1 MAKISVIISTYN
13 KHDWLEKTLWGYEFQ
28 TYRDFELL
36 VADDGSDE
44 RTKNLIE
51 ELRTKFSIKLI
62 HVWHEDDGFRKCDI
76 LNKAIVASNS
86 DYLFFSDGDCVPRKD
101 LVEKHIKHREKGRF
115 LSGGYHKLPLN
126 ISEDITIEDI
136 KTQKCFDKDYLLSC
150 GMKKSFRNNKL
161 TSHGFKE
168 WFLNHITT
176 TKPSW
181 NGHNSS
187 GWKEDMLAI
196 NGYDER
202 MKYGGQDREFGERLE
217 NYGIKG
223 KQIRYSAICVHLDHK
238 RSYIDDEK
246 WNFNRNLRK
255 KVRKEGIKY
264 TNYGIIK
271 N

>member
-13 KHDWLEKTLWGYEFQ
+13 KPDWLEKTLWGYEFQ
-28 TYRDFELL
+28 TFKDFELL

-44 RTKNLIE
+44 ITKNLIE
-51 ELRTKFSIKLI
+51 KIKKEVSYRII
-62 HVWHEDDGFRKCDI
+62 HVWHEDMGFRKCDI
-76 LNKAIVASNS
+76 LNKAIIESNT
-86 DYLFFSDGDCVPRKD
+86 DYLFFSDGDCIPRND
-101 LVEKHIKHREKGRF
+101 LLEKHIKHREKGRF
-115 LSGGYHKLPLN
+115 LSGGYHKLPMD
-126 ISEDITIEDI
+126 ISESIDKDIIES
-136 KTQKCFDKDYLLSC
+136 QKCFDKDYLLSL
-150 GMKKSFRNNKL
+150 GMKRSFRNNKL

-168 WFLNHITT
+168 KFLNFITT

-187 GWKEDMLAI
+187 GWKEDMLAV

-238 RSYIDDEK
+238 RSYIDNEK
-246 WNFNRNLRK
+246 WEFNRSLRK
-255 KVRKEGIKY
+255 KVRRNGIKY
-264 TNYGIIK
+264 TEFGIK
-271 N
+271 K

>member
-1 MAKISVIISTYN
+1 MAKISIIISTYN
-13 KHDWLEKTLWGYEFQ
+13 KPDWLEKTLWGYEFQ
-28 TYRDFELL
+28 TYRDFELI
-36 VADDGSDE
+36 VADDGSGDE
-44 RTKNLIE
+44 TKNLIE
-51 ELRTKFSIKLI
+51 DLRKKFTYNLI

-76 LNKAIVASNS
+76 LNKAILASNT
-86 DYLFFSDGDCVPRKD
+86 DYLFFSDGDCIPRKD
-101 LVEKHIKHREKGRF
+101 LIAKHMKHREKGRF

-126 ISEDITIEDI
+126 ISKDISVEDI
-136 KTQKCFDKDYLLSC
+136 KSQKCFDKDYLLSQ

-217 NYGIKG
+217 NYGSKG

-238 RSYIDDEK
+238 RSYVDNEK
-246 WNFNRNLRK
+246 WTFNRNLRK
-255 KVRKEGIKY
+255 QVRKEGIKY
-264 TNYGIIK
+264 TNYGIK
-271 N
+271 K